1 MPKHS
6 KICYRPPQEKDK
18 IKSNSPK
25 NAMVL
30 TCMQRER
37 VAARAQLCLLF
48 ICSTDDQV
56 GFNGKVFAKRIHLR
70 PRLTFS
76 FLISELFFSRAKHTS
91 FHFHCQLQ
99 TEKAFKNT
107 GTHMKFHFHSH
118 LSEIIQMCSVKTQPP
133 QK

>member
-1 MPKHS
+1 MTQIKKARLDTCLQEKGEGQVQHTPEYHGGHL
-6 KICYRPPQEKDK
+6 QEKDN

-30 TCMQRER
+30 TCMQREG
-37 VAARAQLCLLF
+37 VAGRAQLCLLF

-76 FLISELFFSRAKHTS
+76 FLISELFFSRAKYTS

-99 TEKAFKNT
+99 TEEAF
-107 GTHMKFHFHSH
+107 
-118 LSEIIQMCSVKTQPP
+118 
-133 QK
+133 